1 MAECL
6 TGFASEA
13 EMRKTLIAAASG
25 LALAVG
31 SIGMSTPAA
40 ADPVLIPALVA
51 AGIGGLGIGALA
63 ATAPRHTE
71 TVVVPARQE
80 YYAPPGTGTVTAVPA
95 AEQQGPCYWTRA
107 RVSGV
112 VRRVQVCD

>member
-1 MAECL
+1 
-6 TGFASEA
+6 
-13 EMRKTLIAAASG
+13 MRKTLIAAASG

-31 SIGMSTPAA
+31 SIGMSTPAT

-51 AGIGGLGIGALA
+51 AGIGGLSLGAIA
-63 ATAPRHTE
+63 ASAPRHTE

-80 YYAPPGTGTVTAVPA
+80 YYAAPGTGTVTAVPA
-95 AEQQGPCYWTRA
+95 VEQPGPCYWTRG
-107 RVSGV
+107 RVGGV

>member
-1 MAECL
+1 
-6 TGFASEA
+6 
-13 EMRKTLIAAASG
+13 MRKIVIAAVSG
-25 LALAVG
+25 LALTVG
-31 SIGMSTPAA
+31 SMSMSTPAS

-51 AGIGGLGIGALA
+51 AGIGGLGLGALA
-63 ATAPRHTE
+63 ASAPRQTE
-71 TVVVPARQE
+71 TVVVPTQQE
-80 YYAPPGTGTVTAVPA
+80 YYAVPGRGTVTAVPA